1 MIYLS
6 KNTDAQRVKIPRVL
20 FGEPK
25 TLKLS
30 STFMGGEVSL
40 PVEVVAVKNL
50 YIEIEVTMTSK
61 RLPEGEYVYELAGED
76 GRTLSKGI
84 AVVGDYTPDV
94 IDNEDNEIIYKQY
107 GE

>member
-6 KNTDAQRVKIPRVL
+6 KNTVAQRVKIPRVL

-40 PVEVVAVKNL
+40 PVEVVAAKNL
-50 YIEIEVTMTSK
+50 YIEVEVTMTSK
-61 RLPEGEYVYELAGED
+61 KLPDGEYVYELAGEN
-76 GRTLSKGI
+76 GRALSKGV
-84 AVVGDYTPDV
+84 AVVGDYTPDIV
-94 IDNEDNEIIYKQY
+94 DNEDNEIIYKQY

>member
-40 PVEVVAVKNL
+40 PVEVVAAKNL
-50 YIEIEVTMTSK
+50 YIEFEVTMTSK
-61 RLPEGEYVYELAGED
+61 KIPEGEYVYELAGED
-76 GRTLSKGI
+76 GMALSKGVAI
-84 AVVGDYTPDV
+84 VGDYTPDV
-94 IDNEDNEIIYKQY
+94 VDNEDNEIIYKQY

>member
-6 KNTDAQRVKIPRVL
+6 KNTNAQRVKIPRVL

-40 PVEVVAVKNL
+40 PVKVVAAKNL
-50 YIEIEVTMTSK
+50 YTEVEVTMTSK
-61 RLPEGEYVYELAGED
+61 RLPEGEYVYELTSEG
-76 GRTLSKGI
+76 GRTLSKGVAI
-84 AVVGDYTPDV
+84 VGDYVSDLV
-94 IDNEDNEIIYKQY
+94 DNEDNEIIYKQY

>member
-6 KNTDAQRVKIPRVL
+6 KNTDAQRVKIPRAQA
-20 FGEPK
+20 GEPK

-40 PVEVVAVKNL
+40 PVEVVAAKNL
-50 YIEIEVTMTSK
+50 YIEVEVTMTSK
-61 RLPEGEYVYELAGED
+61 RLPEGEYVYELSGEN
-76 GRTLSKGI
+76 GTVMSKGVAI
-84 AVVGDYTPDV
+84 VGNYAPDV
-94 IDNEDNEIIYKQY
+94 VDNEDNEIIYKQY

>member
-6 KNTDAQRVKIPRVL
+6 KNTDAQRVKIPRAQA
-20 FGEPK
+20 GEPK

-40 PVEVVAVKNL
+40 PVEVVAAKNL
-50 YIEIEVTMTSK
+50 YIEVEVTMTSK
-61 RLPEGEYVYELAGED
+61 RLPEGEYIYELTSED
-76 GRTLSKGI
+76 GRVMSKGI
-84 AVVGDYTPDV
+84 AVVGDYAPDV
-94 IDNEDNEIIYKQY
+94 VDNEDNEIIYKQY

>member
-6 KNTDAQRVKIPRVL
+6 KNTYAQRVKIPRAQA
-20 FGEPK
+20 GEPK

-40 PVEVVAVKNL
+40 PVEVVAAKNL
-50 YIEIEVTMTSK
+50 YIEVEVTMTSK
-61 RLPEGEYVYELAGED
+61 RLPEGEYVYELTSED
-76 GRTLSKGI
+76 GRALSKGV
-84 AVVGDYTPDV
+84 AVVGEYAPDV
-94 IDNEDNEIIYKQY
+94 VDNEDDEIIYKQY

>member
-6 KNTDAQRVKIPRVL
+6 KNTDAQRVKIPRTQA
-20 FGEPK
+20 GEPK

-40 PVEVVAVKNL
+40 PVEVMAAKNL
-50 YIEIEVTMTSK
+50 YIEVEVTMTSK
-61 RLPEGEYVYELAGED
+61 RLPEGEYVYELAGDD
-76 GRTLSKGI
+76 GRTLSKGVAI
-84 AVVGDYTPDV
+84 VGDYTLDIV
-94 IDNEDNEIIYKQY
+94 DNEDNEIIYKQY

>member
-30 STFMGGEVSL
+30 STFMGGEISL
-40 PVEVVAVKNL
+40 PVEVVTAKNL
-50 YIEIEVTMTSK
+50 YIEVEVTMTSK
-61 RLPEGEYVYELAGED
+61 RLPDGEYVYELAGED
-76 GRTLSKGI
+76 GRALSKGVAI
-84 AVVGDYTPDV
+84 VGDYTPDV
-94 IDNEDNEIIYKQY
+94 VDNEDNEIIYKQY

>member
-1 MIYLS
+1 MIYFS

-40 PVEVVAVKNL
+40 PVEVVEAKNL

-76 GRTLSKGI
+76 GRAISKGV
-84 AVVGDYTPDV
+84 AVVGDYAPDV
-94 IDNEDNEIIYKQY
+94 VDNKENEIIYQQY

>member
-40 PVEVVAVKNL
+40 PVEVVAAKNL
-50 YIEIEVTMTSK
+50 YIEVEVTMTSK
-61 RLPEGEYVYELAGED
+61 RMLEGEYMYELSGED
-76 GRTLSKGI
+76 GRTMSKGVAI
-84 AVVGDYTPDV
+84 VGDYTPDV
-94 IDNEDNEIIYKQY
+94 VDNEDNEIIYKQY

>member
-6 KNTDAQRVKIPRVL
+6 KNTDAQRVEIPRAQA
-20 FGEPK
+20 GEPK

-40 PVEVVAVKNL
+40 PVEVVAAKNL
-50 YIEIEVTMTSK
+50 YTEVEVTMTSK
-61 RLPEGEYVYELAGED
+61 RLPEGEYVYELTSDD
-76 GRTLSKGI
+76 GRTLSKGV

>member
-6 KNTDAQRVKIPRVL
+6 KNADAQRVKIPRVL

-40 PVEVVAVKNL
+40 SVEVVAAKNL
-50 YIEIEVTMTSK
+50 YIEVEVTMTSK

-76 GRTLSKGI
+76 GRTLSKGV
-84 AVVGDYTPDV
+84 AVVGDYAPDV

>member
-6 KNTDAQRVKIPRVL
+6 KNTDAQRVKIPRAL

-40 PVEVVAVKNL
+40 PLEVVAAKDL
-50 YIEIEVTMTSK
+50 YIEVEVTMTSK
-61 RLPEGEYVYELAGED
+61 RLSEGEYVYELTSDD
-76 GRTLSKGI
+76 GRTLSKGVAI
-84 AVVGDYTPDV
+84 VGDYTPDV
-94 IDNEDNEIIYKQY
+94 VDNEDNEIIYKQY

>member
-25 TLKLS
+25 TLELS
-30 STFMGGEVSL
+30 STFMGGEISL
-40 PVEVVAVKNL
+40 PVEVVEAKNL
-50 YIEIEVTMTSK
+50 YIEVEVTMTSK

-76 GRTLSKGI
+76 GRTLSKGV
-84 AVVGDYTPDV
+84 AVVGDYAPDV
-94 IDNEDNEIIYKQY
+94 VDNEDDEIIYKQY

>member
-6 KNTDAQRVKIPRVL
+6 KNTDAQRVKIPRAQA
-20 FGEPK
+20 GEPK

-40 PVEVVAVKNL
+40 PVEVVTTKNL
-50 YIEIEVTMTSK
+50 YIEVEVTMPSK
-61 RLPEGEYVYELAGED
+61 KLPEGEYVYEMTSEG
-76 GRTLSKGI
+76 GRAISKGVAI
-84 AVVGDYTPDV
+84 VGDYTPNIV
-94 IDNEDNEIIYKQY
+94 NKEDDEIIYKQY

>member
-6 KNTDAQRVKIPRVL
+6 KNTDAQRVKIPRAQAGV
-20 FGEPK
+20 PK

-40 PVEVVAVKNL
+40 PVDVVAAKNL
-50 YIEIEVTMTSK
+50 YTEVEVTMISK
-61 RLPEGEYVYELAGED
+61 RLPEGEYVYELTSED
-76 GRTLSKGI
+76 GRAISKGVAI
-84 AVVGDYTPDV
+84 VGDYTPDIV
-94 IDNEDNEIIYKQY
+94 DNEDNEIIYKQY

>member
-25 TLKLS
+25 TLNLS

-40 PVEVVAVKNL
+40 PVEVVAAKNL
-50 YIEIEVTMTSK
+50 YIEVEVTMPIK
-61 RLPEGEYVYELAGED
+61 RLPEGEYAYELTSED
-76 GRTLSKGI
+76 GRTLSKGVAI
-84 AVVGDYTPDV
+84 VGDYAPDV
-94 IDNEDNEIIYKQY
+94 VDNEDNEIIYKQY

>member
-6 KNTDAQRVKIPRVL
+6 NTDAQRVKIPRVQT
-20 FGEPK
+20 GEPK

-40 PVEVVAVKNL
+40 PVEVVAAKNL
-50 YIEIEVTMTSK
+50 YIEVEVTMTSK
-61 RLPEGEYVYELAGED
+61 KLPEGEYVYELAAGED
-76 GRTLSKGI
+76 GRTLSKGV
-84 AVVGDYTPDV
+84 AVVGDYAPDV
-94 IDNEDNEIIYKQY
+94 VDNEDNEIIYKQY

>member
-6 KNTDAQRVKIPRVL
+6 KSTDAQRVKIPRAQS
-20 FGEPK
+20 GEPK

-40 PVEVVAVKNL
+40 PVEVVAAKNL
-50 YIEIEVTMTSK
+50 YIEVEVTMTSK
-61 RLPEGEYVYELAGED
+61 RLPEGEYMYKLTSDD
-76 GRTLSKGI
+76 GRALSKGVAI
-84 AVVGDYTPDV
+84 VGDYAPDV
-94 IDNEDNEIIYKQY
+94 VDNEDNEIIYKQY

>member
-40 PVEVVAVKNL
+40 PVEVVAAKNL
-50 YIEIEVTMTSK
+50 YTEVEVTMTSK
-61 RLPEGEYVYELAGED
+61 KLPDGEYVYELAGES
-76 GRTLSKGI
+76 GRTLSKGV
-84 AVVGDYTPDV
+84 AVMGDYAPDIV
-94 IDNEDNEIIYKQY
+94 DNEDNEIIYKQY

>member
-6 KNTDAQRVKIPRVL
+6 KNTNAQRVKIPRAQG
-20 FGEPK
+20 GEPK

-40 PVEVVAVKNL
+40 PVEVVAAKNL
-50 YIEIEVTMTSK
+50 YIEVEVTMTSK
-61 RLPEGEYVYELAGED
+61 KLPDGEYVYELVGED
-76 GRTLSKGI
+76 GRTLSKGV
-84 AVVGDYTPDV
+84 AVVGDYAPNIV
-94 IDNEDNEIIYKQY
+94 DNEDNEIIYKQY

>member
-40 PVEVVAVKNL
+40 PVEVVAAKNL
-50 YIEIEVTMTSK
+50 YIEVEVTMPSK
-61 RLPEGEYVYELAGED
+61 KLPEGEYVYEMTSED
-76 GRTLSKGI
+76 GRTLSKGVAI
-84 AVVGDYTPDV
+84 VGDYTPDNV
-94 IDNEDNEIIYKQY
+94 DYEDDEIIYKQY

>member
-6 KNTDAQRVKIPRVL
+6 KNTNAQRVKIPRVL

-30 STFMGGEVSL
+30 STFMGGEISL
-40 PVEVVAVKNL
+40 PVEVVAAKNL
-50 YIEIEVTMTSK
+50 YIEVEVTITSK
-61 RLPEGEYVYELAGED
+61 RLPEGAYVYELAGED
-76 GRTLSKGI
+76 SRALSKGVAI
-84 AVVGDYTPDV
+84 VGDYTPDV
-94 IDNEDNEIIYKQY
+94 VDNEDDEIIYKQY

>member
-30 STFMGGEVSL
+30 STFMGGGVSL
-40 PVEVVAVKNL
+40 PVEVVAAKNL
-50 YIEIEVTMTSK
+50 YIEVEVTMTSK
-61 RLPEGEYVYELAGED
+61 RLPEGEYVYELTSED
-76 GRTLSKGI
+76 GRTLSKGV
-84 AVVGDYTPDV
+84 AVVGDYTPDIV
-94 IDNEDNEIIYKQY
+94 DNEDNEIIYRQY

>member
-6 KNTDAQRVKIPRVL
+6 KNTVAQRVKIPRVL

-40 PVEVVAVKNL
+40 PVEVVAAKNL
-50 YIEIEVTMTSK
+50 YIEVEVTMTSK
-61 RLPEGEYVYELAGED
+61 KLPEGEYVYELAGED
-76 GRTLSKGI
+76 GRTLSKGV
-84 AVVGDYTPDV
+84 AVMGDYAPDIV
-94 IDNEDNEIIYKQY
+94 DNEDNEIIYKQY

>member
-6 KNTDAQRVKIPRVL
+6 KNTDAQRVKIPRAQA
-20 FGEPK
+20 GEPK

-30 STFMGGEVSL
+30 STFMGGEISL
-40 PVEVVAVKNL
+40 PVEVVAAKNL

-61 RLPEGEYVYELAGED
+61 RLPEGEFVYELTSDD
-76 GRTLSKGI
+76 GRALSKGVAI
-84 AVVGDYTPDV
+84 VGNYAPDV
-94 IDNEDNEIIYKQY
+94 VNNEDNEIIYKQY

>member
-6 KNTDAQRVKIPRVL
+6 KNTDAQRVKIPRAQG
-20 FGEPK
+20 GEPK

-40 PVEVVAVKNL
+40 PVEVVTTKNL
-50 YIEIEVTMTSK
+50 YIEVEVTMPSK
-61 RLPEGEYVYELAGED
+61 KLPEGEYVYEMTSED
-76 GRTLSKGI
+76 GRTLSKGVAI
-84 AVVGDYTPDV
+84 VGDYTPDNV
-94 IDNEDNEIIYKQY
+94 DYEDNEIIYKQY

>member
-40 PVEVVAVKNL
+40 PVEVVAAKNL
-50 YIEIEVTMTSK
+50 YIEVEVTMTSK

-76 GRTLSKGI
+76 GMALSKGI
-84 AVVGDYTPDV
+84 AIVGNYTPDV
-94 IDNEDNEIIYKQY
+94 VDNDDNEIIYKQY

>member
-40 PVEVVAVKNL
+40 PVEVVAAKNL
-50 YIEIEVTMTSK
+50 YIEVEVTMTSK
-61 RLPEGEYVYELAGED
+61 RLPEGDYVYELTSED
-76 GRTLSKGI
+76 GRALSKGVAI
-84 AVVGDYTPDV
+84 VGDYTPDV
-94 IDNEDNEIIYKQY
+94 VDDEDNEIIYKQY

>member
-6 KNTDAQRVKIPRVL
+6 KNTDAQRVKIPRAQA
-20 FGEPK
+20 GEPK

-40 PVEVVAVKNL
+40 PVEVVAAKNL
-50 YIEIEVTMTSK
+50 YIEVEVTMPSK
-61 RLPEGEYVYELAGED
+61 KLPEGEYVYEMTSEG
-76 GRTLSKGI
+76 GRAISKGVAI
-84 AVVGDYTPDV
+84 VGDYTPNIV
-94 IDNEDNEIIYKQY
+94 NNEDDEIIYKQY